1 MNEHDEKKPKEWYIS
16 PEERQEFIEKIRL
29 K

>member
-1 MNEHDEKKPKEWYIS
+1 MNEHHEEKPKEWYIS
-16 PEERQEFIEKIRL
+16 PEESQEFIEKIRL